1 MERGVDQGSF
11 DRWGSIDPVSPVII
25 SVPHA
30 GREYPPAL
38 LAALRVPVAALAG
51 LEDRYVDAVALGARG
66 VETML
71 VQRRGRAW
79 IDLNRAEEE
88 RDPRVDEG
96 ACFGRPVPPSPRLR
110 SGLGL
115 VPRRVSGAGDLW
127 RARFTGAAIDQRI
140 AADHRPYRAALRAL
154 LLAARAKFGVAVL
167 LDLHSMPPLAAGE
180 PQVVIGDRFG
190 RSAGVRFVSRLE
202 AAVMATGV
210 PCGRNRPYAGGD
222 ITERH
227 GRPSLGIHAI
237 QVELDRSLYLDERL
251 DLPGPGLAATAA
263 LVRRL
268 IDVLADEAGAAPIAM
283 AAE

>member
-11 DRWGSIDPVSPVII
+11 DRWGSADPVSPVII

-51 LEDRYVDAVALGARG
+51 LEDRHVDAVALGARG
-66 VETML
+66 IETML

-79 IDLNRAEEE
+79 IDLNRAEQE
-88 RDPRVDEG
+88 RDPRVDDG
-96 ACFGRPVPPSPRLR
+96 ALSGRTVPPSPRLR

-127 RARFTGAAIDQRI
+127 RGRFTGAAIEARI
-140 AADHRPYRAALRAL
+140 AADHRPYHTALQAL
-154 LLAARAKFGVAVL
+154 LRAARAKFGVAVL
-167 LDLHSMPPLAAGE
+167 LDLHSMPPLMAGE

-190 RSAGVRFVSRLE
+190 RSAGARFVTRLE
-202 AAVMATGV
+202 AVVMAAGV
-210 PCGRNRPYAGGD
+210 SCGRNQPYAGGD

-227 GRPSLGIHAI
+227 GRPSLGIHAV
-237 QVELDRSLYLDERL
+237 QVELDRSLYLDDRL
-251 DLPGPGLAATAA
+251 DLPGAGVGATAA

-268 IDVLADEAGAAPIAM
+268 IDVLAEEAGGSLAL